1 MSHYAVLVIKNQD
14 ADLEAMLEPYSE
26 NLAVEPHIDRTKQ
39 EMIEE
44 AKAYKEKLLERIK
57 EKPDTEISDY
67 QRRFLDA
74 ETDQQF
80 YDAEYDNCRD
90 YDEDGNELTTY
101 NPKSKWDWW
110 VVGGRWSGSLLT
122 KEGEEVDGGLVK
134 ELNLDI
140 NKERYDRSL
149 RWYEVAVEGAPL
161 RDGESKDDFF
171 TIYNPDYLRES
182 YKTKENYA
190 KIHSLPIFFAVVTPD
205 GEWHEKGEMG
215 WFGMSSETAEES
227 LDWDLHFME
236 RFIDN
241 LDDNMELVV
250 VDCHI

>member
-1 MSHYAVLVIKNQD
+1 MSHYPVLIIKNQD
-14 ADLEAMLEPYSE
+14 ADLDEILAPYSE
-26 NLAVEPHIDRTKQ
+26 NLEVEPYIYRTKQ
-39 EMIEE
+39 QIIDD
-44 AKAYKEKLLERIK
+44 AKTYKEKLFEKIK
-57 EKPDTEISDY
+57 EDPDMELTDW
-67 QRRFLDA
+67 QRGFLNA
-74 ETDQQF
+74 RTDQEF
-80 YDAEYDNCRD
+80 YYAERD
-90 YDEDGNELTTY
+90 EDGHFDEDGNKLSTY

-110 VVGGRWSGSLLT
+110 VVGGRWSGNLT
-122 KEGEEVDGGLVK
+122 TKNGERVNGGLVK
-134 ELNLDI
+134 DLNLGID
-140 NKERYDRSL
+140 KEEYDRSL
-149 RWYEVAVEGAPL
+149 RWYEVVVEGAPL
-161 RDGESKDDFF
+161 KEGENKEAFF
-171 TIYNPDYLRES
+171 SFYNTNYLREC

-190 KIHSLPIFFAVVTPD
+190 KFHALPIYRAVVTPD